1 MSKILILDPSK
12 SVRKSISETL
22 RTEGYDSTCVND
34 TIQGEYEATKALY
47 ENSPYDLLIVN
58 SNSKQSSGVLST
70 MNSIII
76 SDTPSIDDVIDS
88 FHCGAVDYIPRP
100 YDMNKILCSIRTSLH
115 RSNTSAIQTE
125 KIEKNENIKQNRTV
139 SQIKTNKLHH
149 PHPIE
154 MVGESPSIKSLRSI
168 IERVAPSDA
177 RVMILGENGTGKEL
191 VARSIHDCSSRCRG
205 PFVEVNCAAIPSELI
220 ESELFGHEKGAF
232 TSAIKQ
238 RKGKFEQANGG
249 TIFLDEIGDMSL
261 DAQAKML
268 RVLQERKI
276 CRVGSDKDID
286 IDVRIIAA
294 TNKDILDEIK
304 QRHFRED
311 LYHRIGVIIIHVDP
325 LRDRIEDLP
334 LLVHHFLEHICEEY
348 NIDCKEI
355 TEAALKKLSELRWSG
370 NIRELRNVVE
380 RLVIMVERRIEEED
394 IKRYCTK

>member
-1 MSKILILDPSK
+1 MQ
-12 SVRKSISETL
+12 
-22 RTEGYDSTCVND
+22 TEGYDSTCVINS
-34 TIQGEYEATKALY
+34 IEGEYEATKAIS
-47 ENSPYDLLIVN
+47 ENSPYDLLII
-58 SNSKQSSGVLST
+58 NSKSKCSDGVLSKL
-70 MNSIII
+70 NSIII
-76 SDTPSIDDVIDS
+76 SDTPTIDDVIDC
-88 FHCGAVDYIPRP
+88 FHSGAIDYIPRP
-100 YDMNKILCSIRTSLH
+100 YNMNKIINSIRQSLQRQSIDNEEHTPSKPSH
-115 RSNTSAIQTE
+115 RASKSTGY
-125 KIEKNENIKQNRTV
+125 
-139 SQIKTNKLHH
+139 SQ
-149 PHPIE
+149 
-154 MVGESPSIKSLRSI
+154 MVGNSPSITALRSMI
-168 IERVAPSDA
+168 DRVAPSEA

-191 VARSIHDCSSRCRG
+191 VARSIHEKSCRYKA

-261 DAQAKML
+261 AAQAKML

-294 TNKDILDEIK
+294 TNKDILTEVK
-304 QRHFRED
+304 NKTFRED

-334 LLVHHFLEHICEEY
+334 LLVRHFMESICHEY

-355 TEAALKKLSELRWSG
+355 TEEALHKLSKLRWSG
-370 NIRELRNVVE
+370 NIRELRNVIE
-380 RLVIMVERRIEEED
+380 RLVIMVDKRIEAEH
-394 IKRYCTK
+394 INTYCR